1 MILWLILWSRFR
13 AGVPHWPLAA
23 LFVTTQSRR
32 QFNNG
37 EPLDAGQ

>member
-1 MILWLILWSRFR
+1 MAYPLVAVPR
-13 AGVPHWPLAA
+13 GVPHWPLPA

-37 EPLDAGQ
+37 EPLDADQ